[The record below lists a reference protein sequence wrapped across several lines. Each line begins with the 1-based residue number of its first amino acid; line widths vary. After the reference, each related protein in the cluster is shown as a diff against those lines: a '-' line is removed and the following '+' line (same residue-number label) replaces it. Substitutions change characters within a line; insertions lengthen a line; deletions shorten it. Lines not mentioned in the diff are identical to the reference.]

1 MSELRRPIT
10 KRTLNAWL
18 KEQRRG
24 GAPAWPLYIRLSDI
38 QRQSEN
44 LDEMLVLAEAMRSIE
59 DEIVDRNLKG
69 IELEKH
75 GKEEEAKLLY
85 EANVADCFDGSHP
98 YDRLRIIYKYRGDNP
113 NAIRVCEAYIRN
125 SGQDP
130 KLCESY
136 HAEIAKLK
144 LKMESQ

>member
-10 KRTLNAWL
+10 KRILNAWL
-18 KEQRRG
+18 KEQRRR

-44 LDEMLVLAEAMRSIE
+44 LDEILVLAEVMCSIE

-69 IELEKH
+69 IELEKQ

-85 EANVADCFDGSHP
+85 EANIADCFDGSHP
-98 YDRLRIIYKYRGDNP
+98 YDRLRILYKFRGDYP

-125 SGQDP
+125 SAQDA

-136 HAEIAKLK
+136 RAEIAKLK
-144 LKMESQ
+144 LKMERQ